1 MSDLDSA
8 IALNALDR
16 APWGVLILVDDR
28 IAWVNAR
35 LADMLYTTPE
45 KLVGLTRTDPTI
57 PAGLVALLETQSE
70 RLALSLSEG
79 ETRQLRRWRQTLSA
93 GGAEAHYFED
103 ITDQIRREEEHE
115 QLQALVKTL
124 DAKDPETGLLNQN
137 AILHALDIQI
147 SRSRRYGN
155 RLSVLRLKL
164 TPPPD
169 IKDPELTLRAIS
181 EEFNAQLRW
190 ADQIGRLDDST
201 FLLVLPETSLRDAE
215 ELALKLQ
222 HERVALASRAEGWT
236 LDRSVTDWRQG
247 DDARK
252 LLQRLYHRP
261 PDRAA

>member
-1 MSDLDSA
+1 MSDLESA
-8 IALNALDR
+8 IALDALDK
-16 APWGVLILVDDR
+16 APWGVLILVENR
-28 IAWVNAR
+28 IAWVNTR
-35 LADMLYTTPE
+35 LAEMLYTTPQR
-45 KLVGLTRTDPTI
+45 LIGLTRTDPAV
-57 PAGLVALLETQSE
+57 PEGLVALLETDSE

-79 ETRQLRRWRQTLSA
+79 ETRQLRRWRQVLSTA
-93 GGAEAHYFED
+93 DAQAHYFED
-103 ITDQIRREEEHE
+103 VTEQARLEEEHE

-137 AILHALDIQI
+137 AILHALDSQI

-169 IKDPELTLRAIS
+169 SEEPQVTLRAIS

-201 FLLVLPETSLRDAE
+201 FLLILPETSLKDAQD
-215 ELALKLQ
+215 LALKLQ
-222 HERVALASRAEGWT
+222 HERVALASCAEGWT
-236 LDRSVTDWRQG
+236 LDLSATDWRQG

-252 LLQRLYHRP
+252 LLQRLHHP
-261 PDRAA
+261 QT